1 LLTPGPDDARRA
13 IFRESTGDPR
23 PGGDT
28 RDEGRAAGDDG
39 TRRAVGPG
47 MRIFSLAVALA
58 SASIAC
64 SGGSGGS
71 GDGEPAGPA
80 PGDDAS
86 PAEAAAGVDAAGG
99 EPADA
104 SPPHDAGGA
113 TDAAAPHDAGAG
125 HDAGHDAVAPHDA
138 APACKKQ
145 LTVVFAV
152 GTGAGS
158 VASLSNGCW
167 TVIDADGAANPQYR
181 KCSTSS
187 FVVKNGG
194 APNYAYDDTNPS
206 RPLSE
211 DQNFLSQC
219 ASGATGVGF
228 EYMANR
234 GGWRLLTAPHM
245 AAYFAELY
253 TSDTT
258 IADSYS
264 LWQTPIS
271 GHTVSPMINIGPN
284 DPATID
290 SAAQKMCAR
299 VDDKG
304 YFGVYNGDWQNGMS
318 ATDARAKAVAHALDV
333 CTGP

>member
-1 LLTPGPDDARRA
+1 
-13 IFRESTGDPR
+13 
-23 PGGDT
+23 
-28 RDEGRAAGDDG
+28 
-39 TRRAVGPG
+39 
-47 MRIFSLAVALA
+47 MRIFAVATVFLA
-58 SASIAC
+58 AGSAC
-64 SGGSGGS
+64 SGGSAGP
-71 GDGEPAGPA
+71 GDGEPTGPSL
-80 PGDDAS
+80 DDAS
-86 PAEAAAGVDAAGG
+86 PAEAATGVDAGG
-99 EPADA
+99 GAAADA
-104 SPPHDAGGA
+104 SPGGDAGGA
-113 TDAAAPHDAGAG
+113 SDAAAAHDAGADHDAAGHADAAAPHDAAPPHEAG
-125 HDAGHDAVAPHDA
+125 
-138 APACKKQ
+138 PACKKH

-152 GTGAGS
+152 GTGEGS

-167 TVIDADGAANPQYR
+167 TSIDADGAANPQYR

-194 APNYAYDDTNPS
+194 AANYAYDDTNPS

-219 ASGATGVGF
+219 ASGATGIGF

-245 AAYFAELY
+245 VAYFAELY

-258 IADSYS
+258 VADSYS

-318 ATDARAKAVAHALDV
+318 ATDPRAKAVANALNV